1 MRSRRARPERWR
13 ENWKKKRLW
22 LHYNPGRKYC
32 EVLSLF
38 VTPWLNFF
46 QDILFI
52 FTEPAFYIF
61 IGYDFVIPQCE
72 KRNLRLQLI
81 CIFLNA
87 GLKGI
92 VFLKQLLSH
101 KTITKD
107 IDKTKPNSDSKS
119 YHREGEFYSHQRASF
134 EKIKTAWSS
143 PTVPLYRKESK
154 SRAGTR
160 AWIEAFFPQV
170 FFNPCNAI
178 QGSLGFWISRE
189 RWEEKINVYLPC
201 PTPTI

>member
-22 LHYNPGRKYC
+22 LHYNQGRKYC

-119 YHREGEFYSHQRASF
+119 YHREGEFYNHQRASF
-134 EKIKTAWSS
+134 EKRKKSMVITNGATLPQRVKVSS
-143 PTVPLYRKESK
+143 GNESLD
-154 SRAGTR
+154 RGL
-160 AWIEAFFPQV
+160 FPSAV
-170 FFNPCNAI
+170 FQPM
-178 QGSLGFWISRE
+178 
-189 RWEEKINVYLPC
+189 
-201 PTPTI
+201 